1 MQSYKSSNIKNYPD
15 GICKLTYNTVHRKQ
29 RFYCIQTGLDI
40 KRTLDSTNCVL
51 FLAVQHELSRRD
63 Q

>member
-1 MQSYKSSNIKNYPD
+1 MQSYKICNIKNYTD

-29 RFYCIQTGLDI
+29 RFYCIQTGFDI
-40 KRTLDSTNCVL
+40 KRMLVPTNYVL
-51 FLAVQHELSRRD
+51 FLVVQHELSRHD